1 MAPFWEQWVCPAEIH
16 GCRWQ
21 KWLFH
26 AELPPH
32 TRAYGSLGDWAGRN
46 LQESLRRG
54 FWDNWARQ
62 FGQGMPLKLVG
73 SPDTISRQIEEAHN
87 RLGFD
92 EVFFL
97 IPQGIHSSEQ
107 IIESMD
113 LITNQVMPRFN

>member
-1 MAPFWEQWVCPAEIH
+1 MEKPKGHEAAWGGIAVCAPTVQA
-16 GCRWQ
+16 Q
-21 KWLFH
+21 
-26 AELPPH
+26 
-32 TRAYGSLGDWAGRN
+32 
-46 LQESLRRG
+46 QEFEDMEW

-62 FGQGMPLKLVG
+62 FSQGMPLKLVG
-73 SPDTISRQIEEAHN
+73 SPDTISRQIEEAHT

-113 LITNQVMPRFN
+113 LITNQVMPRFT